1 MLGYVEYFQK
11 IQDSFKAKWSNW
23 KKNIELRFVQRI
35 ASNDKAVEVGYYKT
49 KSTNVVSGEKRNGYG
64 KFHVLLGKE
73 NGMWRVLMDAD
84 ANEKTDEAVFLSANL
99 YNKKSLAQ
107 FFFDVMKIK

>member
-1 MLGYVEYFQK
+1 M
-11 IQDSFKAKWSNW
+11 
-23 KKNIELRFVQRI
+23 RFVQRI
-35 ASNDKAVEVGYYKT
+35 ASNDKACEVGYYKT
-49 KSTNVVSGEKRNGYG
+49 KSTNVVFGEKRNGYG
-64 KFHVLLGKE
+64 KFHVLLRKE

-99 YNKKSLAQ
+99 YKKTLAQ